1 MNKSSFIR
9 FPRVLPVTEAAYAG
23 TLYSYLFQRRNRV
36 VAVFIRPYVQGRI
49 FFIKKNLMGGNLTM
63 KTYKKLMD
71 GIAMLEKLAL
81 AASTVL
87 ILVLTVG
94 NVFSRKVIHQSWSFT
109 EELVVAV
116 FVLITLISAALACR
130 EGELVNLSILFDRL
144 PKKIRKPLFFI
155 NTVLCVIFTSVLF
168 KYGMDKVLTQLA
180 NGKRT
185 FVLNW
190 PEWIFWSF
198 VPIGAACMILHFIE
212 FFIDYCVK
220 EKEETK

>member
-1 MNKSSFIR
+1 
-9 FPRVLPVTEAAYAG
+9 
-23 TLYSYLFQRRNRV
+23 
-36 VAVFIRPYVQGRI
+36 
-49 FFIKKNLMGGNLTM
+49 M
-63 KTYKKLMD
+63 KAYKKLMD
-71 GIAMLEKLAL
+71 GVAMLEKLAL

-116 FVLITLISAALACR
+116 FVLITLVSAALACR
-130 EGELVNLSILFDRL
+130 EGELVNLSILIERL
-144 PKKIRKPLFFI
+144 PKHLQKPLFFI
-155 NTVLCVIFTSVLF
+155 NTVLCVFFTAVLF
-168 KYGMDKVLTQLA
+168 KFGLDKVLTQMA

-198 VPIGAACMILHFIE
+198 VPIGAGCMILHFIE
-212 FFIDYCVK
+212 YCIDFCTKK
-220 EKEETK
+220 ENK